1 MFFKRLPRFTVVAFA
16 LAAFTVVAFTV
27 VAFTVV
33 GFLSYT
39 EEALEVLVS
48 ILPVEDFFLEVAFLA
63 TATILRNRAG

>member
-16 LAAFTVVAFTV
+16 LAAFTV